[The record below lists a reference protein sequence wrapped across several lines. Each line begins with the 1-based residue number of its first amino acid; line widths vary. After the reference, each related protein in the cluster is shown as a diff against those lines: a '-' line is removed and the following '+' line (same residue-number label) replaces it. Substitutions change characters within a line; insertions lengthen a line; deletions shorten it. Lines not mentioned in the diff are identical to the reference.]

1 MTEDRTDI
9 SAPSSSGALSLFP
22 ELDKDLRDLSY
33 TTGTLPAQDI
43 EALIEA
49 ANILGARPIAED
61 QIKRSSLDLRMVPV
75 AFRVQAGLL
84 TG

>member
-1 MTEDRTDI
+1 MTEHHTDI

-49 ANILGARPIAED
+49 ASILGTRPIAED
-61 QIKRSSLDLRMVPV
+61 QIQPSSLDLRLGPV
-75 AFRVQAGLL
+75 AYRVQAGYLP
-84 TG
+84 G